1 MVLNTAYWP
10 DWLKIIQVF
19 EQVFRTVSVS
29 WNIYFSKVIATFPS
43 PNGML
48 VHYPVQLSPQSD

>member
-19 EQVFRTVSVS
+19 EQVFRTVSFF
-29 WNIYFSKVIATFPS
+29 WNNYFSKVIATFPS
-43 PNGML
+43 PKWDARAERTDKINKGE
-48 VHYPVQLSPQSD
+48 

>member
-19 EQVFRTVSVS
+19 EQVFRTVS
-29 WNIYFSKVIATFPS
+29 FFETTIATFPS
-43 PNGML
+43 PKWDARAERTDKINKGE
-48 VHYPVQLSPQSD
+48 